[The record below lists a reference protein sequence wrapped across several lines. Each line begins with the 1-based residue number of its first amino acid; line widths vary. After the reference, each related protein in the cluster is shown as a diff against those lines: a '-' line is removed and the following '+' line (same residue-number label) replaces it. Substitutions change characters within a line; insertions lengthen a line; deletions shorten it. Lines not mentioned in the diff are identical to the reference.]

1 MSEFKLKELD
11 FRIASLS
18 EDVLAE
24 EYIKDYPIT
33 YIIKNNKSAYIG
45 ETTNAKARI
54 KSHLTNSDRKKLE
67 KILLIGHKKFNQS
80 ATYNIETNL
89 INYFL
94 ADQKYEIQN
103 KSQIRQKSI
112 HNYYNKDFYNKE
124 LFEKLWIELRKQN
137 IVDGTTDELKNK
149 DIYKLSPFKQLSEE
163 QLELKEEILDFCLK
177 NKRIKLVIGQN
188 V

>member
-1 MSEFKLKELD
+1 MTHIIFGPPGTGKTHKLIQK
-11 FRIASLS
+11 
-18 EDVLAE
+18 AE

-94 ADQKYEIQN
+94 ADQK
-103 KSQIRQKSI
+103 
-112 HNYYNKDFYNKE
+112 
-124 LFEKLWIELRKQN
+124 
-137 IVDGTTDELKNK
+137 K
-149 DIYKLSPFKQLSEE
+149 DIVSLFPDLNQPHLIHSCSLDRTISTYDLKQE
-163 QLELKEEILDFCLK
+163 
-177 NKRIKLVIGQN
+177 KRMRGIQT
-188 V
+188 